1 MASTLGG
8 HGGSHLTAHLAAG
21 KEQLDRII
29 DQAIIIL
36 LLVGYVSVHCVY
48 LIAIF
53 FKKCEISDMGNGQNG
68 DQRLCRQSST

>member
-8 HGGSHLTAHLAAG
+8 LGGSHMTAHLAAA

-36 LLVGYVSVHCVY
+36 LLLVGYVSVHCVY
-48 LIAIF
+48 LIAICL
-53 FKKCEISDMGNGQNG
+53 KSVKLAIWEI
-68 DQRLCRQSST
+68 